1 MKILLTGASSYVG
14 SHLTRTLSSQ
24 GHLVVGTFR
33 RANSRTDALSA
44 LPKVELVQVDLAVDS
59 DFRKVATDFDA
70 VVHNAGS
77 FPWVDVDFSNVVS
90 CNVLGTLNL
99 ANWTRR
105 LETVSRVVT
114 YSTLSVYGNVSDRIL
129 SESTPTN
136 PSEIYGS
143 SKLAA
148 EHIMNQV
155 SECKNQLIIRFP
167 IVLGNSAHR
176 AFIPRMVKNFVEN
189 KPVIISNPDKLYNS
203 MTTLKAVAE
212 FTNHYLNSESKNL
225 HTVNIGAEKPVSII
239 EIAEFLR
246 LQTGSRSKIVIN
258 EEESNCYLIDSSL
271 AIKLGYKAPTVQ
283 EALSYY
289 ASESN
294 WAGKLASRW

>member
-33 RANSRTDALSA
+33 RANSRTDALSS
-44 LPKVELVQVDLAVDS
+44 LPNVELVQIDLAVDS

-77 FPWVDVDFSNVVS
+77 FPWVDVDISNVVY

-99 ANWTRR
+99 ATWLRN
-105 LETVSRVVT
+105 LETVSRIVT
-114 YSTLSVYGNVSDRIL
+114 YSTLSVYGNISDQIL

-148 EHIMNQV
+148 EHIMSQV
-155 SECKNQLIIRFP
+155 TECKNHLIIRFP

-176 AFIPRMVKNFVEN
+176 AFIPRMVENFLLN
-189 KPVIISNPDKLYNS
+189 KPVEISNPEKLYNS
-203 MTTLKAVAE
+203 MTTLDAVAN
-212 FTNHYLNSESKNL
+212 FTNYYLGSSLENEHL
-225 HTVNIGAEKPVSII
+225 VNIGSEEPVSII
-239 EIAEFLR
+239 EIAEYLKSR
-246 LQTGSRSKIVIN
+246 TRSKSELIIN
-258 EEESNCYLIDSSL
+258 GVTSNCYLINNSR
-271 AIKLGYKAPTVQ
+271 ATNLGYKAPTVKS
-283 EALSYY
+283 ALNYY

-294 WAGKLASRW
+294 WSK

>member
-1 MKILLTGASSYVG
+1 
-14 SHLTRTLSSQ
+14 
-24 GHLVVGTFR
+24 
-33 RANSRTDALSA
+33 
-44 LPKVELVQVDLAVDS
+44 LAVDS

-77 FPWVDVDFSNVVS
+77 FPWVDVDISNVVS

-105 LETVSRVVT
+105 HETVSRIVT
-114 YSTLSVYGNVSDRIL
+114 YSTLSVYGNVSDQIL
-129 SESTPTN
+129 SESTLTN

-176 AFIPRMVKNFVEN
+176 AFIPRMVENFVEN
-189 KPVIISNPDKLYNS
+189 KPVIISNPNKLYNS

-225 HTVNIGAEKPVSII
+225 HTVNIGAENPVSII

-246 LQTGSRSKIVIN
+246 LQTGSRSEIIIN
-258 EEESNCYLIDSSL
+258 EDESNCYLIDSSL

-294 WAGKLASRW
+294 WAQ